1 MKKIF
6 ILLVGMVITGLAF
19 SQTATSDS
27 KPSGKIKLTNGQK
40 IIVESNSDIE
50 ATLIMGMSLNSNSAV
65 QNMLEVKNSTA
76 ANYTISNTLTKTKV
90 NMNMMGEAY
99 NYDSETKESNN
110 AEMAK
115 IFDSNLNNPVEIV
128 IDNNTGLAVTEKQKT
143 KKTETGES
151 NPATDMLKM
160 FSNNS
165 DDAIVSSAFEPIPQ
179 GKSIGNSWAD
189 TTVAKDLKITR
200 TYTLKSITDN
210 EAIIQLDI
218 ISVAVNKLDF
228 QEMEFE
234 IKTETKTKGEIFTD
248 INTGLVKKRT
258 TIADI
263 TGSFQMMGQD
273 MPITAKVNSTTLYK

>member
-273 MPITAKVNSTTLYK
+273 MTITAKVNSTTLYK